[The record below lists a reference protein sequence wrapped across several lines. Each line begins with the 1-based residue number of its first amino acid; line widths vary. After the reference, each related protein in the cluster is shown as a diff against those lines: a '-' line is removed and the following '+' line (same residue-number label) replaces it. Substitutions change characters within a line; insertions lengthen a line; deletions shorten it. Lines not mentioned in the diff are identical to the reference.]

1 VGAHAFEERPNPSLP
16 AIRDGRMIG
25 AIKWDFL
32 VFRADPEWARRL
44 ASRLEPGDERVA
56 RFNNFTIDDVA
67 SHKGAYP
74 LGRRTG
80 EPAR

>member
-1 VGAHAFEERPNPSLP
+1 
-16 AIRDGRMIG
+16 MIG
-25 AIKWDFL
+25 AIERDFL
-32 VFRADPEWARRL
+32 VLRTDPEWACRL
-44 ASRLEPGDERVA
+44 ASGFEPADERVA
-56 RFNNFTIDDVA
+56 RFDYFTIDDIA